1 MFVLSSDFERL
12 PYKIPNIQGT
22 TDEATAIASELSV
35 YLLEKEAYILKKL
48 LGKAFYDE
56 IVEQYALLT
65 AWVTATAYVIGDERT
80 YNRKLWRALQ
90 DHTSAADKL
99 PADGSAY
106 WEEVTDN
113 VWANLFFGTDY
124 EYAEKT
130 YEWIGMAELLRP
142 YIYQA
147 WVRDTYDNHTG
158 AGMVVSMNENGV
170 DISPAFRISNAF
182 NKFSELA
189 GGNYCVENSLYGFL
203 YVNEDDYPEHE
214 YTPQGYINSFGI

>member
-1 MFVLSSDFERL
+1 LQAA
-12 PYKIPNIQGT
+12 N
-22 TDEATAIASELSV
+22 TAHTPAE
-35 YLLEKEAYILKKL
+35 
-48 LGKAFYDE
+48 G
-56 IVEQYALLT
+56 
-65 AWVTATAYVIGDERT
+65 AWWT
-80 YNRKLWRALQ
+80 
-90 DHTSAADKL
+90 
-99 PADGSAY
+99 
-106 WEEVTDN
+106 EVTDN
-113 VWANLFFGTDY
+113 VWANLVFGTNY
-124 EYAEKT
+124 IYADKT
-130 YEWIGMAELLRP
+130 YEWVGMAELLRP

-203 YVNEDDYPEHE
+203 YVNEDDYPEHG

>member
-1 MFVLSSDFERL
+1 MFVLSSDFARL
-12 PYKIPNIQGT
+12 PYKLPNIEET
-22 TDEATAIASELSV
+22 TDEATAIASEFSA
-35 YLLEKEAYILKKL
+35 YMLEKEEYILKKL

-56 IVEQYALLT
+56 MVDQIALLT
-65 AWVTATAYVIGDERT
+65 AWVTATNYVVNDERT
-80 YNRKLWRALQ
+80 YNRKLWRSLQ
-90 DHTSAADKL
+90 VHTSSSSNL
-99 PADGSAY
+99 PAEGSAF

-113 VWANLFFGTDY
+113 VWANLFFGADY
-124 EYAEKT
+124 VYAEKT
-130 YEWIGMAELLRP
+130 YEWVGMAELLRP

-158 AGMVVSMNENGV
+158 AGMVVASNENGV

-189 GGNYCVENSLYGFL
+189 GGHYCIGNTLYGFL
-203 YVNEDDYPEHE
+203 YVNEDDYPEYE